1 MKLKAIIGREPE
13 RINGLKNLLKAV
25 VLNKGDD
32 EINKAADKFCGL
44 IKLGDVLDV
53 ISHLDKEYTIQ
64 EFYLTDENHIGFNKE
79 SQPLKSDKGKNLYF
93 HLNNVNNP
101 DEIKSYLTT
110 KGFHLKHT
118 KLRSAKCW

>member
-1 MKLKAIIGREPE
+1 MKLKTIIGREPE

-44 IKLGDVLDV
+44 IRLDDALDV
-53 ISHLDKEYTIQ
+53 ISHLDKEYTVQ
-64 EFYLTDENHIGFNKE
+64 EFYLTDKKNIGFTRN
-79 SQPLKSDKGKNLYF
+79 SQPLKSDSGKNLYF
-93 HLNNVNNP
+93 HLKNVNNL

-110 KGFHLKHT
+110 KRFILKDT
-118 KLRSAKCW
+118 KLMSKEC